1 MQPKLK
7 ILFANSI
14 QMFAGGE
21 IWMLNTIEALRQR
34 GHEITLLCR
43 PGTELARRAAANG
56 IDLFLLKLRG
66 DFDPVTIFHIY
77 RWLRRNRPDVILTN
91 MDKEL
96 RLCGTAAKFAGKPV
110 VISRRGID
118 FPLKDRLHYRLTY
131 NYLTDYVIAN
141 SESTK
146 RSLLKN
152 TPWLRADRIQVIY
165 NGIQPKNYSEA
176 ATRDLRTELNLSS
189 GAPIIGFVGQLNE
202 RKGFDALLPAFQQL
216 VEKVPVAVLLLAGV
230 GDLQPEIE
238 AFARANGFQK
248 NIRLLGFRN
257 DIPDIMRTIDVLLLP
272 SWWEGFGI
280 VLIEAMAAGK
290 PVITTNVSSM
300 PEIVPHRETGLIIP
314 PHDATACF
322 HALLEL
328 VSQPELAR
336 EMGRRGRGEV
346 YQRFSLAGMVDQYES
361 LILKWVGKRQL
372 EKK

>member
-21 IWMLNTIEALRQR
+21 IWMLNTIEALQQR
-34 GHEITLLCR
+34 GHAITLLCR
-43 PGTELARRAAANG
+43 PGTELARRAAEKG

-66 DFDPVTIFHIY
+66 DFDPVTIFQIY
-77 RWLRRNRPDVILTN
+77 RWLKQHRPDVILTN

-96 RLCGTAAKFAGKPV
+96 RLCGSAAKLAGKPV

-118 FPLKDRLHYRLTY
+118 YPLKDRIHYRLTY
-131 NYLTDYVIAN
+131 NYLTDRVVAN

-152 TPWLRADRIQVIY
+152 TPWLGADRIQVIY
-165 NGIQPKNYSEA
+165 NGIQPENYAEI
-176 ATRDLRTELNLSS
+176 ATRDLRAELELLP
-189 GAPIIGFVGQLNE
+189 GAPIVGFVGQLNE
-202 RKGFDALLPAFQQL
+202 RKGFDALLPAFQRL
-216 VEKVPVAVLLLAGV
+216 VEKVPAAVLLLAGV

-238 AFARANGFQK
+238 AFVRAHGLQK

-257 DIPDIMRTIDVLLLP
+257 DIPNLMRTIDLLVLP

-290 PVITTNVSSM
+290 PTITTNISSM
-300 PEIVPHRETGLIIP
+300 PEIVAHRETGLIIP

-322 HALLEL
+322 QALLEM
-328 VSQPELAR
+328 VTQPDWAR
-336 EMGRRGRGEV
+336 ELGRHGLEAVHR
-346 YQRFSLAGMVDQYES
+346 RFTLTRMVDQYEAFFAE
-361 LILKWVGKRQL
+361 LV
-372 EKK
+372 EKNN